1 MPFGN
6 LKFTFPA
13 KRVCGPMKIAV
24 LVAALAKHV
33 TAEKWTFELYSAGSE
48 TGHELRGNEDLIADR
63 KTYEKM
69 MIRNK
74 KTT

>member
-1 MPFGN
+1 MI
-6 LKFTFPA
+6 T
-13 KRVCGPMKIAV
+13 AV

-33 TAEKWTFELYSAGSE
+33 TAEKWTPELYRAGSE
-48 TGHELRGNEDLIADR
+48 TGHELRGNEALIADR

-74 KTT
+74 KTVSSKR